1 MLTYADYAGI
11 CWRML
16 RELKQVQK
24 RLDLA
29 LARANRER
37 DTAEMERADK
47 DADLKKLVEQK
58 RALQALTFL
67 DLLVQKYAC

>member
-1 MLTYADYAGI
+1 
-11 CWRML
+11 ML

-58 RALQALTFL
+58 RALQALTL
-67 DLLVQKYAC
+67 LALLVKKYTC

>member
-1 MLTYADYAGI
+1 MLTYAGM

-58 RALQALTFL
+58 RALQALTL
-67 DLLVQKYAC
+67 LALLVQKYTC

>member
-1 MLTYADYAGI
+1 M

-58 RALQALTFL
+58 RALQALTL
-67 DLLVQKYAC
+67 LALLVKKYSC

>member
-1 MLTYADYAGI
+1 MLTYADV
-11 CWRML
+11 CWHVL

-58 RALQALTFL
+58 RALQALTL
-67 DLLVQKYAC
+67 LALLVQKYTC

>member
-1 MLTYADYAGI
+1 MLAYAGV
-11 CWRML
+11 CCAC
-16 RELKQVQK
+16 LKQVQK

-58 RALQALTFL
+58 RALQALTL
-67 DLLVQKYAC
+67 LALLVQKYAS